1 MLKRSLAKNVS
12 PAASAPPPPGQDR
25 QRRSICDGLP
35 RLVDAV
41 RLATPWPD
49 LSAGRR
55 HPRRVAMGALKR
67 THGTMRWRQ
76 GPHRYHGPLPSSRST
91 IPPRTFLPVWSMA
104 PIKGSRLLKWLPTS
118 PVNFWQIP
126 KFWSILGF
134 VHLAAL
140 TDDAIKWIDQS
151 RRDDVSSA
159 AGRNLNSRRRCRL

>member
-1 MLKRSLAKNVS
+1 MADAELRRNSASPQLPRIGLFHASTSVVGRIEEDQTAAYEMLKRSLAKNVS

-67 THGTMRWRQ
+67 THGTMRWQQ

-91 IPPRTFLPVWSMA
+91 IPPRTFPPVRSMA
-104 PIKGSRLLKWLPTS
+104 HIMGSRLLKWLPSS
-118 PVNFWQIP
+118 PVNFW
-126 KFWSILGF
+126 
-134 VHLAAL
+134 
-140 TDDAIKWIDQS
+140 
-151 RRDDVSSA
+151 
-159 AGRNLNSRRRCRL
+159 